1 MAIKFFNAGQYEPK
15 IGTSGSAG
23 IDLYANSVD
32 DSNGSWIIGTGIH
45 VDIPQGWVGLLIPR
59 SSWGSEGWSL
69 CNTIGV
75 IDSDYRGEIIVK
87 AERAAHKRF
96 DRVSVGDCIVQLVVT
111 RCNNAIEPVHS
122 LSELSPTKRVS
133 GGFGSTN

>member
-75 IDSDYRGEIIVK
+75 IDSDYRGNVRILVFNLSENNVTITQG
-87 AERAAHKRF
+87 
-96 DRVSVGDCIVQLVVT
+96 DRIAQLVLEKICFADVVEVDD
-111 RCNNAIEPVHS
+111 NIGE
-122 LSELSPTKRVS
+122 TKRGDS
-133 GGFGSTN
+133 GFGSTGMR